1 MVSNLELEQSDVFK
15 SFLVLNLTS
24 GKLRLKNF
32 DLLVEQ
38 SELIISSNE
47 LRSQNVS
54 LVDDVLVVFLEL
66 FDLFVGLLDDIG

>member
-32 DLLVEQ
+32 DFLVEQ